1 MTRNNCQFSKNNNNN
16 SYIQQNFKRCKSCKF
31 FNINKNKGIYR
42 LKALEDENYYLK
54 KMIRISEKKLRKKKK
69 ELEKILTLQNI
80 CEKDKKRKLNFSP
93 ISIDQFT
100 KRRNKNKIKND
111 NRNKYLTIEKEEIE
125 NLLKEYLEEPK
136 EQIAPI
142 PYSEQNK

>member
-1 MTRNNCQFSKNNNNN
+1 MQRS
-16 SYIQQNFKRCKSCKF
+16 
-31 FNINKNKGIYR
+31 INKNKGIYR

-93 ISIDQFT
+93 VSIDQFT

-111 NRNKYLTIEKEEIE
+111 NGNKYLF
-125 NLLKEYLEEPK
+125 
-136 EQIAPI
+136 
-142 PYSEQNK
+142 

>member
-1 MTRNNCQFSKNNNNN
+1 
-16 SYIQQNFKRCKSCKF
+16 
-31 FNINKNKGIYR
+31 
-42 LKALEDENYYLK
+42 
-54 KMIRISEKKLRKKKK
+54 MIRISEKKLRKKKK